1 MKLTKEQKQ
10 EIADQQAQKS
20 ETKRV
25 TSPELE
31 KILYEAL
38 PVLDHG
44 FVRVVDYM
52 GMIVL
57 LFNLLEFHTEK
68 EQKKFQLMKV

>member
-1 MKLTKEQKQ
+1 MKLTTEQKQ
-10 EIADQQAQKS
+10 EIADQQAQKN

-38 PVLDHG
+38 TC
-44 FVRVVDYM
+44 FRSW
-52 GMIVL
+52 
-57 LFNLLEFHTEK
+57 FC
-68 EQKKFQLMKV
+68 